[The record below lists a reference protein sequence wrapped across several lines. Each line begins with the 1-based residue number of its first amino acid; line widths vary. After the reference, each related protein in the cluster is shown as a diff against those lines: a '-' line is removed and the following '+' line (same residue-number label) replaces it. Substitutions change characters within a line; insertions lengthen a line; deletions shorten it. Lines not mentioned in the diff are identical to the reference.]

1 MENSYNNFPL
11 YRKKL
16 YFCIVKTI
24 SFMIERRLKQ
34 LILPRLFRGK
44 AIVLTGSR
52 QVGKTTLLQML
63 MKETDRKVLY
73 WNCDEPDIRQ
83 KLSNSTSTQLKSET
97 ASAELILID
106 EAQRVPNIGV
116 TLKLLVDNLPDK
128 QVIVTGS
135 SALELSNS
143 LNEPLTGRKY
153 EYNMFPFS
161 AEELI
166 EYQNGTEERRLLE
179 RRMLF
184 GSYPEVVNQPGE
196 ERETL
201 TNLMNS
207 YLYKDVFAFQD
218 VRKPEIVEQLL
229 QALALQIGSEVSF
242 NELSRLLGLNSQT
255 VQRYVDLLEKSF
267 VVFHLRS
274 FSRNLRNELKKSRK
288 IYFYDNGIRN
298 AVLGDFKPLQLRQ
311 DTSSLWENYL
321 VSERMKHNSY
331 SLFYGKSYFW
341 RTQQQ
346 QEVDYLEDI
355 DGVLHTFEFK
365 WSVNKQPKLTE
376 TFAKNYPNHIFSI
389 VNPENYQD
397 FVTGKTLLLS

>member
-1 MENSYNNFPL
+1 
-11 YRKKL
+11 
-16 YFCIVKTI
+16 
-24 SFMIERRLKQ
+24 MIERRLKQ
-34 LILPRLFRGK
+34 LVTSRLFRGK
-44 AIVLTGSR
+44 AIVLTGPR

-63 MKETDRKVLY
+63 MKETDKKALY

-83 KLSNSTSTQLKSET
+83 KLSNPTSTQIQSET

-106 EAQRVPNIGV
+106 EVQRVPNIGI
-116 TLKLLVDNLPDK
+116 TLKLLVDNLPNK
-128 QVIVTGS
+128 QVVVTGS

-143 LNEPLTGRKY
+143 INEPLTGRKY
-153 EYNMFPFS
+153 EYHMFPFS

-166 EYQNGTEERRLLE
+166 EHHNATEERRLLE
-179 RRMLF
+179 RRMLY
-184 GSYPEVVNQPGE
+184 GSYPEVVNRPGE

-201 TNLMNS
+201 TNLINS

-242 NELSRLLGLNSQT
+242 NELSQLLGLNSQT

-274 FSRNLRNELKKSRK
+274 FSRNVRNELKKSRK
-288 IYFYDNGIRN
+288 IYFYDNGTRN

-311 DTSSLWENYL
+311 DAGALWENYL
-321 VSERMKHNSY
+321 VSERIKHNSY

-355 DGVLHTFEFK
+355 DGILHTYEFK
-365 WSVNKQPKLTE
+365 WNSSKQPKLTE
-376 TFAKNYPNHIFSI
+376 TFAKNYPDHTFTI
-389 VNPENYQD
+389 VNPLNYQD
-397 FVTGKTLLLS
+397 FVKGTL